1 MEINYEAIGRRIRA
15 LRKKKKWTQDEL
27 RDHAEISKTHMSHI
41 ENGTTKVSLP
51 ALVALANAL
60 DTTVDSLL
68 CDSVKCS
75 ESIFEK
81 DIEEAIKDCS
91 AYELSVIVEAILY
104 IKKILRENKAED

>member
-15 LRKKKKWTQDEL
+15 LRKKKQWTQDEL

-41 ENGTTKVSLP
+41 ETGTTKVSLP
-51 ALVALANAL
+51 ALVAIANAL

-81 DIEEAIKDCS
+81 DIEEVIKDCS

>member
-15 LRKKKKWTQDEL
+15 LRRKKKWTQDEL

-41 ENGTTKVSLP
+41 ETVTTKVSLP